1 MTMGENEKLETVNV
15 EPSKWFI
22 KLRSGPVTPELYR
35 EFRDW
40 LQGDPEREAA
50 YERCELAGALIREL
64 ESDPELGP
72 MIDHCSKIRK
82 EYEENSDCNQPGF
95 PGWLISH
102 RLSVSTAAFALTTLI
117 LAFVINV
124 MPVTYKTG
132 IGELRTVV
140 LEDRSTV
147 TLNTDSEIAV
157 HYSAG
162 SRSIRLVRGE
172 AFFEVARDF
181 SRPFEVTA
189 GRGRVKAVG
198 TAFGVELEGDK
209 VTVSVLEGKVTVT
222 PDIEHAG
229 EKHDTVESLEL
240 KGGESLD
247 YWGSGVIAEVNLANK
262 KRITAWREGKLNF
275 DGLRLADA
283 IKEHNRYTSH
293 KIVLGSDDVR
303 NLSISGIF
311 RIGDTESLLYL
322 LEQSLGLKVIKHDKM
337 ILLVKPSKSRLA
349 DPLPELVEWPAS
361 G

>member
-1 MTMGENEKLETVNV
+1 MTMGENKIRETINLET
-15 EPSKWFI
+15 SKWFI

-40 LQGDPEREAA
+40 LRGDPEREAA

-64 ESDPELGP
+64 ESDSELGP
-72 MIDHCSKIRK
+72 MIDHCSRLRK
-82 EYEENSDCNQPGF
+82 EHEENNRRNPPGF
-95 PGWLISH
+95 LDWLISH
-102 RLSVSTAAFALTTLI
+102 RLSVSTIALALTALV
-117 LAFVINV
+117 LAFIINV
-124 MPVTYKTG
+124 MPVTYKTE
-132 IGELRTVV
+132 IGELRTLV
-140 LEDRSTV
+140 LKDRSTV
-147 TLNTDSEIAV
+147 MLNTNSKIAV

-172 AFFEVARDF
+172 AFFEVAEDF

-189 GRGRVKAVG
+189 GTGLVKAVG
-198 TAFGVELEGDK
+198 TAFGVEIEGDK

-222 PDIEHAG
+222 PDIEHTG
-229 EKHDTVESLEL
+229 ENHSTIESLEL

-247 YWGSGVIAEVNLANK
+247 YWRSGVIAEVNLANK
-262 KRITAWREGKLNF
+262 KRISAWREGKLNF

-311 RIGDTESLLYL
+311 RIGDTESLLFL
-322 LEQSLGLKVIKHDKM
+322 LEQSLGLQAIKHDDM
-337 ILLVKPSKSRLA
+337 ILLVKPSKSRHVDSLP
-349 DPLPELVEWPAS
+349 DPVELPVS